1 MLPLFQIKKV
11 PEPTFWSAL
20 YELEIV
26 LLHDN
31 GISKL
36 DTIRSLSS
44 SPCLTILTLY
54 DTPLSLKKNYRHH
67 MVNGIW
73 SLKALDFHVIS
84 DEETIEDAEMS
95 GPFAAL
101 QNNFKVNIAHSL
113 TKVKF

>member
-1 MLPLFQIKKV
+1 
-11 PEPTFWSAL
+11 
-20 YELEIV
+20 
-26 LLHDN
+26 
-31 GISKL
+31 
-36 DTIRSLSS
+36 
-44 SPCLTILTLY
+44 
-54 DTPLSLKKNYRHH
+54 